1 MALLNGYEW
10 SVASEFGGPKEE
22 YGLIVPGAPPSH
34 QGDGSGPYPS
44 ESRVRRIPQ
53 TWSEVPWRT
62 IIATIGVVAATALA
76 AYVIYTVSRIV
87 IWTLVAVFFA
97 VILAPPV
104 RWVER
109 HLHLRRGAAVGVIVL
124 VGVGLFI
131 GLLAI
136 FILPVRTQLTATL
149 TDLPGTVSAAAEGK
163 GPVGNIVSE
172 LHLES
177 LVKENEPRI
186 QDAIKRLESS
196 SISLLGA
203 VLETLLALVTISV
216 ITCLLLTQA
225 PNLSKTAHGVIPERH
240 REWVTSVAADAAKA
254 VSGYMLGN
262 LLISVF
268 AGVAAFLF
276 CLILGIPSPV
286 VLAIWVAFAD
296 LIPLVGATLGAVVVI
311 FAAFLH
317 SPTAGII
324 AVIFFVAYQQFENS
338 VLQVQI
344 MARTVRVNPLAVIL
358 SVLLGVELFGFV
370 GALLA
375 IPAAGAMQV
384 MIKELWR
391 HRPREVDRLV
401 VVGDESGESAHV
413 DAGELVVRDR
423 RRWRWPFRS
432 AMAGPR
438 KQS

>member
-1 MALLNGYEW
+1 MNGP
-10 SVASEFGGPKEE
+10 VAGEMGGSNDEH
-22 YGLIVPGAPPSH
+22 GLIIPGSQSAHHAELSTSH
-34 QGDGSGPYPS
+34 HA
-44 ESRVRRIPQ
+44 EVTARRVPQ
-53 TWSEVPWRT
+53 TWSDVPWRT
-62 IIATIGVVAATALA
+62 IVATIAVLAATSLGL
-76 AYVIYTVSRIV
+76 YVIYTVSRIV

-97 VILAPPV
+97 VVLAPPV

-109 HLHLRRGAAVGVIVL
+109 HLHVRRGAAVGLIVL
-124 VGVGLFI
+124 VSIGMFVGM
-131 GLLAI
+131 LAL
-136 FILPVRTQLTATL
+136 FILPVRSQLTATL
-149 TDLPGTVSAAAEGK
+149 TDLPGAVSSAAEGK

-177 LVKENEPRI
+177 LVKNNEPRI
-186 QDAIKRLESS
+186 QNAIKRLEGS
-196 SISLLGA
+196 SISLVGA
-203 VLETLLALVTISV
+203 VLETLLAVVTIAV

-225 PNLSKTAHGVIPERH
+225 PNLAETAHRAIPERH
-240 REWVTSVAADAAKA
+240 REWVNATAADAAKA

-268 AGVAAFLF
+268 AGVAAFVL
-276 CLILGIPSPV
+276 LLALGVPSPV

-296 LIPLVGATLGAVVVI
+296 LIPLVGATLGAAVAV
-311 FAAFLH
+311 FACFLH

-324 AVIFFVAYQQFENS
+324 SVIFFIAYQQFENS
-338 VLQVQI
+338 VLQVMI
-344 MARTVRVNPLAVIL
+344 MSRTVRVNPLAVIL

-375 IPAAGAMQV
+375 IPYAGAMQV

-401 VVGDESGESAHV
+401 IIGDESSETVHDSDDMGGREK
-413 DAGELVVRDR
+413 R
-423 RRWRWPFRS
+423 RRLRWPGGR
-432 AMAGPR
+432 AALAGPR

>member
-1 MALLNGYEW
+1 
-10 SVASEFGGPKEE
+10 
-22 YGLIVPGAPPSH
+22 VPGASSAYF
-34 QGDGSGPYPS
+34 GDGAVPNQTDLPAR
-44 ESRVRRIPQ
+44 RVPL

-62 IIATIGVVAATALA
+62 IIATIGVVAATALG

-104 RWVER
+104 RWIER
-109 HLHLRRGAAVGVIVL
+109 HLHFRRGAAVGVVVL
-124 VGVGLFI
+124 LSIGMFV
-131 GLLAI
+131 GLLAL

-149 TDLPGTVSAAAEGK
+149 TDLPGTVSSAAEGK

-186 QDAIKRLESS
+186 QSAIKRLESS
-196 SISLLGA
+196 SISLLGT
-203 VLETLLALVTISV
+203 VLQTLLGVVTVAV

-225 PNLSKTAHGVIPERH
+225 PALANTANRVIPERH
-240 REWVTSVAADAAKA
+240 REWLDAVAADAAKA

-268 AGVAAFLF
+268 AGVAAFIL
-276 CLILGIPSPV
+276 LVILGVPSPI

-317 SPTAGII
+317 SPTAGIVS
-324 AVIFFVAYQQFENS
+324 VIFFLAYQQFENS
-338 VLQVQI
+338 VLQVMI
-344 MARTVRVNPLAVIL
+344 MSRTVRVNPLAVIL

-391 HRPREVDRLV
+391 HRPRDADRLV
-401 VVGDESGESAHV
+401 VIGNDSGDVIHIGADEV
-413 DAGELVVRDR
+413 IVRDR
-423 RRWRWPFRS
+423 RRWLRWPFRG
-432 AMAGPR
+432 AVAGPR

>member
-1 MALLNGYEW
+1 MNGPMAGE
-10 SVASEFGGPKEE
+10 VGGPRDEQ
-22 YGLIVPGAPPSH
+22 GLILPGGAPGNY
-34 QGDGSGPYPS
+34 GDALGPKQTEIPAR
-44 ESRVRRIPQ
+44 RVPL

-62 IIATIGVVAATALA
+62 IIATIGVVAGTALA

-97 VILAPPV
+97 VVLAPPV
-104 RWVER
+104 RWIER
-109 HLHLRRGAAVGVIVL
+109 HLHLRRGAAVGL
-124 VGVGLFI
+124 VVFVSIGMFV
-131 GLLAI
+131 GLLAL

-149 TDLPGTVSAAAEGK
+149 TDLPGTVSSAAEGR
-163 GPVGNIVSE
+163 GPVGNIVSK

-186 QDAIKRLESS
+186 QSAIKRLESS

-203 VLETLLALVTISV
+203 VLQTLLAVVTVAV

-225 PNLSKTAHGVIPERH
+225 PALGSTANRVIPDRH
-240 REWVTSVAADAAKA
+240 REWLDAVAADAARA

-268 AGVAAFLF
+268 AGAAAFL
-276 CLILGIPSPV
+276 LLVVLGVPSPI

-317 SPTAGII
+317 SPTAGIVS
-324 AVIFFVAYQQFENS
+324 VIFFLAYQQFENS
-338 VLQVQI
+338 VLQVMI
-344 MARTVRVNPLAVIL
+344 MSRTVRVNPLAVIL

-375 IPAAGAMQV
+375 IPAAGTMQV

-391 HRPREVDRLV
+391 HRPRDADRLV
-401 VVGDESGESAHV
+401 VIGNDSGELIHV
-413 DAGELVVRDR
+413 DAEEVIVRDR
-423 RRWRWPFRS
+423 RRRLRWPFRRP
-432 AMAGPR
+432 ALAGPR

>member
-1 MALLNGYEW
+1 
-10 SVASEFGGPKEE
+10 VAAELGGPREE
-22 YGLIVPGAPPSH
+22 HGLILPGAPPGH
-34 QGDGSGPYPS
+34 PGDGMGPYPN
-44 ESRVRRIPQ
+44 ESRVRRIPH
-53 TWSEVPWRT
+53 TWSDVPWRT
-62 IIATIGVVAATALA
+62 IIGTIGVVAATALG

-109 HLHLRRGAAVGVIVL
+109 HLHLRRGAAVGVIVF
-124 VGVGLFI
+124 VGVGMFV

-136 FILPVRTQLTATL
+136 FILPVRSQLTATL
-149 TDLPGTVSAAAEGK
+149 TDLPGTVSSAAEGK
-163 GPVGNIVSE
+163 GPVGHIVSE

-177 LVKENEPRI
+177 LVKNNEPRI

-203 VLETLLALVTISV
+203 VLETLLAVVTISV
-216 ITCLLLTQA
+216 ITCLLLTQG
-225 PNLSKTAHGVIPERH
+225 PSLSSTAHRIIPERH
-240 REWVTSVAADAAKA
+240 REWVTAVAADAAKA

-268 AGVAAFLF
+268 AGIAAFII
-276 CLILGIPSPV
+276 CLVLGIPSPV

-324 AVIFFVAYQQFENS
+324 SVIFFVAYQQFENS
-338 VLQVQI
+338 VLQVMI
-344 MARTVRVNPLAVIL
+344 MSRTVRVNPLAVIL

-391 HRPREVDRLV
+391 HRPRDVDRLV
-401 VVGDESGESAHV
+401 VVGDET
-413 DAGELVVRDR
+413 GELTHLDADELIVHDR
-423 RRWRWPFRS
+423 RRWRLPFRR
-432 AMAGPR
+432 ALAGPR

>member
-1 MALLNGYEW
+1 
-10 SVASEFGGPKEE
+10 VAGELGGPRDDQ
-22 YGLIVPGAPPSH
+22 GLIVPGAPLGH
-34 QGDGSGPYPS
+34 HGDGAGPKQP
-44 ESRVRRIPQ
+44 ELPARRVPL

-62 IIATIGVVAATALA
+62 IIATIGVVAATALG

-104 RWVER
+104 RWLER
-109 HLHLRRGAAVGVIVL
+109 HLHLRRGVAVGVVVIVSIGMF
-124 VGVGLFI
+124 V
-131 GLLAI
+131 GLLAL

-149 TDLPGTVSAAAEGK
+149 TDLPGTVSSAAEGK

-186 QDAIKRLESS
+186 QSAIKRLESS

-203 VLETLLALVTISV
+203 VLQTLLAVVTVAV

-225 PNLSKTAHGVIPERH
+225 PALGTTANRVIPERH
-240 REWVTSVAADAAKA
+240 RDWLDAVAADAAKA

-268 AGVAAFLF
+268 AGVAAFIL
-276 CLILGIPSPV
+276 LVILGVPSPI

-317 SPTAGII
+317 SPTAGIVS
-324 AVIFFVAYQQFENS
+324 VIFFLAYQQFENS
-338 VLQVQI
+338 VLQVMI
-344 MARTVRVNPLAVIL
+344 MSRTVKVNPLAVIL

-391 HRPREVDRLV
+391 HRPRDTDRLV
-401 VVGDESGESAHV
+401 VIGNDSGELIHLDGDEV
-413 DAGELVVRDR
+413 VVRDR
-423 RRWRWPFRS
+423 RRWRRWPFR
-432 AMAGPR
+432 AALAGPR